1 LETNESESPKQAKT
15 LTPEVAKREFE
26 KLTHQQIGKLRSQY
40 FTVRLGTVK
49 ACGHKFH
56 PTDAP
61 DTNCAD
67 CWEAY
72 FRVHEGVVQGI
83 ESILATFG
91 EVALVKSHGSKYTKR
106 YKQFAA
112 QMHEERIARMN
123 PTGINEPG
131 FSAIP

>member
-1 LETNESESPKQAKT
+1 M
-15 LTPEVAKREFE
+15 TPETAKQEME
-26 KLTHQQIGKLRSQY
+26 KLTRKQIGKLRSRY
-40 FTVRLGTVK
+40 FTIRYGTVL

-61 DTNCAD
+61 DTNCSS

-83 ESILATFG
+83 ESILSTFG
-91 EVALVKSHGSKYTKR
+91 EVALVKSHGTKYTKR

-112 QMHEERIARMN
+112 ILKEEGNAV
-123 PTGINEPG
+123 PLPVPPATEPG
-131 FSAIP
+131 FTTIP